1 VREFVGVKNPA
12 DINTATEF
20 KQYAL
25 LFSRIAVVGLR
36 HIKTGRVATELAW
49 LQENGIVFE
58 PPHIDITLLRNNPE
72 ILHYLKLEK
81 EQLSALSK
89 QVLTAVKSDELLD
102 SQSLLSQASDVSNL
116 LRFMMNTTVRTVSVE
131 LRELYQIEAYP
142 LLSDDRLFSL
152 ESQSKKTSVIQLAV
166 KSLPILDESV
176 PWEQVIEYRS
186 NPDSRSKF
194 LALRHWMSEVARS
207 ELTPAEVEEKLEYL
221 IDQYRKHMRLHR
233 MKTNAGTLETVVT
246 TGAEFLGDLV
256 SFKWGKAAEA
266 LFSLRRRRVAL
277 LEGELTAP
285 GNEVAYIVKVRE
297 IFS

>member
-1 VREFVGVKNPA
+1 VRELVGVKNPA

-20 KQYAL
+20 KRYAL

-36 HIKTGRVATELAW
+36 HIKTGRVAAELAW

-58 PPHIDITLLRNNPE
+58 PPYIDITLLRNNPE

-89 QVLTAVKSDELLD
+89 ELLTAVKSDESLN
-102 SQSLLSQASDVSNL
+102 SQALLSQASDVSNL

-142 LLSDDRLFSL
+142 LLSDDRLFSR

-166 KSLPILDESV
+166 KSLPIPDESV

-186 NPDSRSKF
+186 DPDSRSKF
-194 LALRHWMSEVARS
+194 LALRHWMSEVARA
-207 ELTPAEVEEKLEYL
+207 ELTPDEVEEKLEYL
-221 IDQYRKHMRLHR
+221 IDQYQKHMRLHR
-233 MKTNAGTLETVVT
+233 MKTNVSTLETIVT

-256 SFKWGKAAEA
+256 SFKWGKASEA
-266 LFSLRRRRVAL
+266 LFSLRRRRMAL

-285 GNEVAYIVKVRE
+285 GNEVAYIVKARE
-297 IFS
+297 TFS